1 MNESSDMVN
10 MAKTN
15 VTSNAAVR
23 RHPVL
28 LVFAIITV
36 VMVIVVHT
44 LYPVAR
50 DYYAAMR
57 ENNRLEEEYR
67 AIVERNEKIQ
77 RLIDALQ
84 TPEGIEDRA
93 RETFGWVLDGEKAV
107 NIIGLDTGESS
118 TGLPISIEP
127 GSIRAQETWW
137 TRVLDFVFGVSGPEP
152 ADPYPDDVIPGL

>member
-15 VTSNAAVR
+15 VTTNAAVR

-28 LVFAIITV
+28 RVLAIITV
-36 VMVIVVHT
+36 IVVIVMYV

-57 ENNRLEEEYR
+57 ENGRLEEEYR

-93 RETFGWVLDGEKAV
+93 REVFGWVPEGEKAV
-107 NIIGLDTGESS
+107 NITGLEVGEST

-127 GSIRAQETWW
+127 GSVRAPDTWW
-137 TRVLDFVFGVSGPEP
+137 TNILDFVFGVTGPEP
-152 ADPYPDDVIPGL
+152 ADPYPDDGIPGL